1 MYKHYFSLVVSQ
13 NFMFSM
19 HTQGTQRENR
29 IFDKIQIFF
38 EIHTPYLWVI
48 KCALWVRAQK
58 KFFGEA
64 KCIYLKNFSII
75 ISLDGILVTLKN
87 FARGVT
93 HIS

>member
-1 MYKHYFSLVVSQ
+1 
-13 NFMFSM
+13 MFSM
-19 HTQGTQRENR
+19 HTQGTQRENM

-38 EIHTPYLWVI
+38 EIHTPYLWVL

-58 KFFGEA
+58 KKFFDEA
-64 KCIYLKNFSII
+64 KYIYLKSFSII

-93 HIS
+93 HIG